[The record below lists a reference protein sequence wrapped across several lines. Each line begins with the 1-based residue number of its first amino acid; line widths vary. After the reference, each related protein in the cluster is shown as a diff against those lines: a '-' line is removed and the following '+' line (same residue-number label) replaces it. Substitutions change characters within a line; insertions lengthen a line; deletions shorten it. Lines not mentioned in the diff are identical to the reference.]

1 MNQTLSGLRSCH
13 GCESLALHCSLIGA
27 IPEVAKFAG
36 ELYVVQRTPAYI
48 KPRNRRVIDM
58 EKFRRKVARKK
69 GWQFERQ
76 LNFNTCLT
84 NSAKPGENLVNDGW
98 TDMPRG
104 LPSWARPAMGSWTS
118 RPRAWRSRQPGSTSA
133 PGLTSPSGTPAGQP
147 S

>member
-1 MNQTLSGLRSCH
+1 
-13 GCESLALHCSLIGA
+13 
-27 IPEVAKFAG
+27 
-36 ELYVVQRTPAYI
+36 
-48 KPRNRRVIDM
+48 M

-147 S
+147 TVIEYTTHRLRQDVDFAVQPSAAAGQIQIKNMLLGITTESPT